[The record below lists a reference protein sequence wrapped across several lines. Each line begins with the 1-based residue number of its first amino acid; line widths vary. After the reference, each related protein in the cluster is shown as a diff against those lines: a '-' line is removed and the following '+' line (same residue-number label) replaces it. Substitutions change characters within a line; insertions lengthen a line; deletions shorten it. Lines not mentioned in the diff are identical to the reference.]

1 MAPPTLE
8 SKFLGCMVGTA
19 LGDALGELAGVHDT
33 REDLIDWIGEA
44 DSLRYT
50 DETAMAIGLAEAIA
64 DLGGVDPQHL
74 GEIIRAKYSRE
85 PWRGY
90 GHTTPQVFALVGRRK
105 MPYVDAVGSL
115 NDGRG
120 SDGNG
125 AAKRIAPLGLAFYN
139 AADLREKAESSA
151 RVTHTHP
158 VGIDGAAV
166 QAWTVAY
173 VVKLDPGAP
182 FPMADFCEGLV
193 RFAQTNQMRRKLV
206 DVIAALADQ
215 LPDKEA
221 AAQLGNGN
229 HVVESMSFALYA
241 FLHHL
246 DSFEECLF
254 CATLHGGERESI
266 GAMACAL
273 SGAYLGIEK
282 IPKIWRD
289 KVEDYALMEE
299 LSRKLIGM
307 A

>member
-8 SKFLGCMVGTA
+8 AKFLGCMVGSA
-19 LGDALGELAGVHDT
+19 LGDALGELAGVHYT
-33 REDLIDWIGEA
+33 PEDLINWIGGA
-44 DSLRYT
+44 DSLKYT

-64 DLGGVDPQHL
+64 DLGDVDPQQL
-74 GEIIRAKYSRE
+74 GEIIRTKYSRE

-90 GHTTPQVFALVGRRK
+90 GHTTAQVFALVGRSK
-105 MPYVDAVGSL
+105 IPFVEAAGSL
-115 NDGRG
+115 NGGRG

-125 AAKRIAPLGLAFYN
+125 AAKRIAPLGLAFCN
-139 AADLREKAESSA
+139 AADLREKAGNSA

-166 QAWTVAY
+166 QAWAIAY
-173 VVKLDPGAP
+173 VVKLDPSAP
-182 FPMADFCEGLV
+182 FPIADFCEGLV
-193 RFAQTNQMRRKLV
+193 RFAETNQMRRKLV
-206 DVIAALADQ
+206 DVIAALAEQ
-215 LPDKEA
+215 LSDEEA

-229 HVVESMSFALYA
+229 HVVESVSFALYA

-254 CATLHGGERESI
+254 CAILHGGERESL

-273 SGAYLGIEK
+273 SGAYLGIEE

-289 KVEDYALMEE
+289 KVEDHALIEE
-299 LSRKLIGM
+299 LARKLIYM